1 MHRAPATSSP
11 PHGGPRRT
19 RFRPWLAIVLP
30 LALAAAAVGA
40 DWWKAEPPDAPRS
53 YVGRQSCAQCH
64 EQQLKDW
71 TGSHHDLAMD
81 LATPQT
87 VLANFDNQEFTHYGV
102 TSRMTREGDKFF
114 ITTDGKSGELETF
127 EIKYTFGVD
136 PLQQYMV

>member
-1 MHRAPATSSP
+1 MHQ
-11 PHGGPRRT
+11 PHPSKPVGKRRP
-19 RFRPWLAIVLP
+19 PWLPTVVF
-30 LALAAAAVGA
+30 LALGLSAAAVAG
-40 DWWKAEPPDAPRS
+40 DWWIAEPADAPRT
-53 YVGRQSCAQCH
+53 YVGRQTCAQCH
-64 EQQLKDW
+64 QQQLKEW

-87 VLANFDNQEFTHYGV
+87 VLGNFQDQEFTHYGL
-102 TSRMTREGDKFF
+102 TSRMFREGDKYF